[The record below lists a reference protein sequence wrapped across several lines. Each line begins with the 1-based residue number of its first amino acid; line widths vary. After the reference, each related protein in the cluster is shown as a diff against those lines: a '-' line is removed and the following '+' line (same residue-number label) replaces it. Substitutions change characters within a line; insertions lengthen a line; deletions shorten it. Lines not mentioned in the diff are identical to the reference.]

1 VQRSSV
7 LVVEDHAMLRER
19 LIEMLGQ
26 HFDVCGEAG
35 SAAAA
40 LEMLRRAKPDVI
52 VLDVSLP
59 DVSGVDLTRSL
70 QRTLRGTRI
79 VVITAHEE
87 PEIAQACLDAG
98 AIAVVTKSRLLSDLI
113 PAVAQA
119 AQPTEATR
127 PSRS

>member
-1 VQRSSV
+1 
-7 LVVEDHAMLRER
+7 MLRER
-19 LIEMLGQ
+19 LIEMLG
-26 HFDVCGEAG
+26 HYFDVCGEAG

-40 LEMLRRAKPDVI
+40 LELLTRAKPDVI

-98 AIAVVTKSRLLSDLI
+98 AIAVVPKSRLLADLI

-119 AQPTEATR
+119 AQPTEAAR
-127 PSRS
+127 QSRS